1 VSQKA
6 YVSQRC
12 CNLSCNRNCTAH
24 LFDTTSYFHQVS
36 LPTLQNPA
44 GITHKL
50 SKTYNQKRER
60 TSARSPTKLAL
71 AVFLKRK

>member
-1 VSQKA
+1 MSQKA
-6 YVSQRC
+6 HASQRC
-12 CNLSCNRNCTAH
+12 CNLSCNRHCTAH
-24 LFDTTSYFHQVS
+24 LFDTLSCFHQVS
-36 LPTLQNPA
+36 LPALQNPA